1 MVHSQ
6 HSLVGPVG
14 VSSGAEVRHV
24 DVVGGNQCLVTLAP
38 RPSAPG
44 GHPLRAV
51 HTWLFASRPTADS
64 FSSGKAQSLLKM
76 DFT

>member
-14 VSSGAEVRHV
+14 VSSGVEVRHV
-24 DVVGGNQCLVTLAP
+24 EVVGGIQCLATLAL

-44 GHPLRAV
+44 GHPLHAV
-51 HTWLFASRPTADS
+51 HTWLFASRPTGDS
-64 FSSGKAQSLLKM
+64 FSSGKTQSLLKM